1 MENNVI
7 SITKGD
13 IESLRLI
20 ILPFHTV
27 RKEAFTKLVELSF
40 RCERNA
46 AEKIVEKLIRKR
58 AFHQGTYAGFK
69 IIRSNPDELSDIGAL
84 DAFEAYIALLEQEK
98 EKSETAGIYTMRVEK
113 MEYPHDYVFATTTGL
128 IYEVL
133 VFNDT
138 GYQKLAF
145 SERSSRKMAGDVVKF
160 VIITS
165 QVSEEDASKID
176 ISGPHRLALVRKK
189 DNEVV
194 CSLTGIIKDEE

>member
-1 MENNVI
+1 MSNVI
-7 SITKGD
+7 SITNGD

-27 RKEAFTKLVELSF
+27 RKEAFVKLIQLSF
-40 RCERNA
+40 RCERTA

-58 AFHQGTYAGFK
+58 AFHQGMYAGFK
-69 IIRSNPDELSDIGAL
+69 IIRAHPEELSDMGAL

-113 MEYPHDYVFATTTGL
+113 MEYPHDYVFATTTGT

-133 VFNDT
+133 VFNDA

-145 SERSSRKMAGDVVKF
+145 SERSSRKMAGDVVKL
-160 VIITS
+160 VVITS
-165 QVSEEDASKID
+165 QVDEEDASKIS
-176 ISGPHRLALVRKK
+176 ISGPHRLALVRKQEA
-189 DNEVV
+189 NVV
-194 CSLTGIIKDEE
+194 CALTDVIKED